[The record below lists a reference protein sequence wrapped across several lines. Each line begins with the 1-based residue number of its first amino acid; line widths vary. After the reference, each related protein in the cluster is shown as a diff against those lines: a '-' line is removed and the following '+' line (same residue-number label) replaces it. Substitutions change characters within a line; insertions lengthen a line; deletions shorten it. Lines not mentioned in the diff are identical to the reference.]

1 MSISIQANK
10 RTDFKNSTNRKIR
23 DEGNFP
29 AVVYGNKTES
39 TPIYLNSA
47 DFIKTIREAGRNGV
61 LTLQVEKQ
69 KYSVM
74 LHDIQTDPL
83 KNEIVHADFQ
93 VVDMKK
99 EIDTEVSL
107 SLVGEAK
114 GTKEGG
120 VLQQS
125 LYEISLKGLPQ
136 DIPSSIDVDVSDLGI
151 NDTITVG
158 DIKVDKKLE
167 ITHNAED
174 TVASVLP
181 PQQEEEPDSG
191 EVQDA
196 EGDVEATKEKDN
208 EDKIG
213 RAHV

>member
-61 LTLQVEKQ
+61 LTLQVDKQ

-167 ITHNAED
+167 ITHDAED

-196 EGDVEATKEKDN
+196 EGDVEATKEKDS
-208 EDKIG
+208 EE
-213 RAHV
+213 

>member
-10 RTDFKNSTNRKIR
+10 RTDFKNSTSRKIR

-136 DIPSSIDVDVSDLGI
+136 DIPSSIDVDVSNLGI

-196 EGDVEATKEKDN
+196 EGDIEATKEKDN
-208 EDKIG
+208 EE
-213 RAHV
+213 

>member
-208 EDKIG
+208 EE
-213 RAHV
+213 

>member
-61 LTLQVEKQ
+61 LTLQVDKQ

-208 EDKIG
+208 EE
-213 RAHV
+213 

>member
-61 LTLQVEKQ
+61 LTLQVDKQ

-167 ITHNAED
+167 ITHDAED

-196 EGDVEATKEKDN
+196 EGDVEAIKEKDS
-208 EDKIG
+208 EE
-213 RAHV
+213 

>member
-1 MSISIQANK
+1 
-10 RTDFKNSTNRKIR
+10 
-23 DEGNFP
+23 
-29 AVVYGNKTES
+29 
-39 TPIYLNSA
+39 
-47 DFIKTIREAGRNGV
+47 
-61 LTLQVEKQ
+61 
-69 KYSVM
+69 M

-151 NDTITVG
+151 NDTITVA

-167 ITHNAED
+167 ITHDAED

-208 EDKIG
+208 EE
-213 RAHV
+213 

>member
-61 LTLQVEKQ
+61 LTLQVDKQ

-93 VVDMKK
+93 VIDMKK

-136 DIPSSIDVDVSDLGI
+136 DIPSSIDVDVSELGI
-151 NDTITVG
+151 NDTITVA
-158 DIKVDKKLE
+158 DIKVGKKLE

-208 EDKIG
+208 EE
-213 RAHV
+213 

>member
-61 LTLQVEKQ
+61 LTLQVDKQ

-136 DIPSSIDVDVSDLGI
+136 DIPSSIDVDVSELGI

-167 ITHNAED
+167 ITHDAED

-196 EGDVEATKEKDN
+196 EGDVEATKEKDS
-208 EDKIG
+208 EE
-213 RAHV
+213 

>member
-61 LTLQVEKQ
+61 LTLQVDKQ

-107 SLVGEAK
+107 YLVGEAK

-151 NDTITVG
+151 NDTITVA

-167 ITHNAED
+167 ITHGAED

-208 EDKIG
+208 AE
-213 RAHV
+213 

>member
-61 LTLQVEKQ
+61 LTLQVDKQ

-167 ITHNAED
+167 ITHDAED

-208 EDKIG
+208 QE
-213 RAHV
+213 

>member
-1 MSISIQANK
+1 
-10 RTDFKNSTNRKIR
+10 
-23 DEGNFP
+23 
-29 AVVYGNKTES
+29 
-39 TPIYLNSA
+39 
-47 DFIKTIREAGRNGV
+47 
-61 LTLQVEKQ
+61 
-69 KYSVM
+69 
-74 LHDIQTDPL
+74 
-83 KNEIVHADFQ
+83 
-93 VVDMKK
+93 MKK

-136 DIPSSIDVDVSDLGI
+136 DIPSSIDVDVSELGI
-151 NDTITVG
+151 NDTITVA
-158 DIKVDKKLE
+158 DIKVGKKLE

-196 EGDVEATKEKDN
+196 EGDVEATKEKNN
-208 EDKIG
+208 EE
-213 RAHV
+213 

>member
-1 MSISIQANK
+1 VNKMSISIQANK

-208 EDKIG
+208 EE
-213 RAHV
+213 

>member
-61 LTLQVEKQ
+61 LTLQVDKQ

-167 ITHNAED
+167 ITHDAED

-208 EDKIG
+208 EE
-213 RAHV
+213 

>member
-196 EGDVEATKEKDN
+196 EGDVEVTKEKDN
-208 EDKIG
+208 EE
-213 RAHV
+213 

>member
-23 DEGNFP
+23 DEGNFL

-61 LTLQVEKQ
+61 LTLQVDKQ

-167 ITHNAED
+167 ITHDAED

-208 EDKIG
+208 QE
-213 RAHV
+213 

>member
-61 LTLQVEKQ
+61 LTLQVDKQ

-158 DIKVDKKLE
+158 EIKVDKKLE
-167 ITHNAED
+167 ITHDAED

-196 EGDVEATKEKDN
+196 EGDVEATKEKDS
-208 EDKIG
+208 EE
-213 RAHV
+213 

>member
-61 LTLQVEKQ
+61 LTLQVDKQ

-136 DIPSSIDVDVSDLGI
+136 DIPSSIDVNVSDLGI

-167 ITHNAED
+167 ITHDAED

-196 EGDVEATKEKDN
+196 EGDVEATKEKDS
-208 EDKIG
+208 EE
-213 RAHV
+213 

>member
-61 LTLQVEKQ
+61 LTLQVDKQ

-114 GTKEGG
+114 GIKEGG

-167 ITHNAED
+167 ITHDAED

-196 EGDVEATKEKDN
+196 EGDVEATKEKDS
-208 EDKIG
+208 EE
-213 RAHV
+213 

>member
-61 LTLQVEKQ
+61 LTLQVDKQ

-167 ITHNAED
+167 ITHDAED

-196 EGDVEATKEKDN
+196 EGDVEATKEK
-208 EDKIG
+208 
-213 RAHV
+213 R

>member
-136 DIPSSIDVDVSDLGI
+136 DIPSSIDVDVSNLGI

-208 EDKIG
+208 EE
-213 RAHV
+213 

>member
-61 LTLQVEKQ
+61 LTLQVNKQ

-167 ITHNAED
+167 ITHDAED

-196 EGDVEATKEKDN
+196 QGDVEATKEKGS
-208 EDKIG
+208 EE
-213 RAHV
+213 

>member
-61 LTLQVEKQ
+61 LTLQVDKQ

-196 EGDVEATKEKDN
+196 EGDVEATKEKNN
-208 EDKIG
+208 EE
-213 RAHV
+213 

>member
-10 RTDFKNSTNRKIR
+10 RTDFRNSTNRKIR

-61 LTLQVEKQ
+61 LTLQVDKQ

-167 ITHNAED
+167 ITHDAED

-196 EGDVEATKEKDN
+196 EGDVEATKEKDS
-208 EDKIG
+208 EE
-213 RAHV
+213 

>member
-61 LTLQVEKQ
+61 LTLQVDKQ

-107 SLVGEAK
+107 SLAGEAK

-167 ITHNAED
+167 ITHDAED

-196 EGDVEATKEKDN
+196 EGDVEATKEKDS
-208 EDKIG
+208 EE
-213 RAHV
+213 

>member
-61 LTLQVEKQ
+61 LTLQVDKQ

-136 DIPSSIDVDVSDLGI
+136 DIPSSIDVDVSELGI
-151 NDTITVG
+151 NDTITVA
-158 DIKVDKKLE
+158 DIKVDKKLG
-167 ITHNAED
+167 ITHDAED

-196 EGDVEATKEKDN
+196 KGDVEATKEKDN
-208 EDKIG
+208 EE
-213 RAHV
+213 

>member
-61 LTLQVEKQ
+61 LTLQVDKQ

-99 EIDTEVSL
+99 EIDTEVSI

-136 DIPSSIDVDVSDLGI
+136 DIPSSIDVDVSNLGI

-208 EDKIG
+208 EE
-213 RAHV
+213 

>member
-136 DIPSSIDVDVSDLGI
+136 DIPSSIDVDVSNLGI

-196 EGDVEATKEKDN
+196 EGNVEATKEKDN
-208 EDKIG
+208 EE
-213 RAHV
+213 

>member
-61 LTLQVEKQ
+61 LTLQVDKQ

-136 DIPSSIDVDVSDLGI
+136 DIPSSIDVDVSELGI
-151 NDTITVG
+151 NDTITVA

-167 ITHNAED
+167 ITHDAQD

-196 EGDVEATKEKDN
+196 EGDVEATKEKNN
-208 EDKIG
+208 EE
-213 RAHV
+213 

>member
-1 MSISIQANK
+1 MSVSIQANK

-61 LTLQVEKQ
+61 LTLQVDKQ

-167 ITHNAED
+167 ITHDAED

-196 EGDVEATKEKDN
+196 EGDVEATKEKDS
-208 EDKIG
+208 EE
-213 RAHV
+213 

>member
-167 ITHNAED
+167 ITHDAED

-208 EDKIG
+208 EE
-213 RAHV
+213 